1 MHFFVFFQF
10 HFRVIPCQI
19 NRFLANFPW
28 TPSDSFE
35 IWHTC
40 RNCLETNILHG
51 QCRKKVIQM
60 PMEVP
65 VEHSTPST
73 SEEEEQLKSNDT
85 TSVVAS
91 GNGTT
96 DMNLSLYRTD
106 ESTFVVSLLFSCSF
120 FLFSSETL
128 E

>member
-1 MHFFVFFQF
+1 M
-10 HFRVIPCQI
+10 
-19 NRFLANFPW
+19 A
-28 TPSDSFE
+28 SAE
-35 IWHTC
+35 
-40 RNCLETNILHG
+40 
-51 QCRKKVIQM
+51 RKSYQM

-91 GNGTT
+91 GSGTT
-96 DMNLSLYRTD
+96 DMNLSLFQTT

-120 FLFSSETL
+120 FPFSSETL
-128 E
+128 Q